1 MTYELASPTW
11 NDDEIDVAISVLRS
25 GELSMGAQ
33 VSNFEREFAEYIGT
47 KYAVMFNSGSSANLG
62 MVAAMRYFKG
72 SKIQEGDEIIV
83 PSVSWSTTY
92 YPVNQAGFV
101 LNFVDIDPETLSMDI
116 NLVKQAIN
124 EKTRAIFAVN
134 LLGNPAQLLELK
146 ALADEHNLYLIE
158 DNCESLGAKI
168 SNKRTGSFGLAG
180 AHSFYFSHHICTMEG
195 GMVTT
200 DSKELM
206 EALVSIRAH
215 GWTRGLEKDNSV
227 YPKSENEWE
236 DLFRFVLPGYNL
248 RPIELSAA
256 IGRVQLKKFG
266 GFLSERRKNAA
277 KFQEIFG
284 NSSDFRIQQEVGES
298 SWFGFSI
305 VLTGKLE
312 GKRTELIK
320 FLTDKGIAT
329 RPIVAGNFAKNPVM
343 KHLIHSQIPPL
354 PNSDFID
361 TNGFFIGNHHFD
373 VSTHLLNIRKLIESF
388 VEGLN

>member
-101 LNFVDIDPETLSMDI
+101 LNFVDIDPENLNMDI

-206 EALVSIRAH
+206 EALISIRAH